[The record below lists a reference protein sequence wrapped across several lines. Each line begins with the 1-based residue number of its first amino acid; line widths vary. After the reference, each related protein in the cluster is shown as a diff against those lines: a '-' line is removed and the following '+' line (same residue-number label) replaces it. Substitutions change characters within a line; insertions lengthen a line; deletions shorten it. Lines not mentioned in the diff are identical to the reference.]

1 MRLTLDRDYNLVF
14 SAEGRFAVP
23 RIGIKTVVKQI
34 LISRL
39 PDEERHKLIVNEN
52 LMNWPDYYVYVKK

>member
-1 MRLTLDRDYNLVF
+1 MQSDLDRDYKLVF

-23 RIGIKTVVKQI
+23 RIGIKTVVKQM

-39 PDEERHKLIVNEN
+39 SEDDRQKLIANEN
-52 LMNWPDYYVYVKK
+52 LMNWPNYYVYVKK